1 MPVFGEEGLEMGKV
15 RGAGCNQAGGMLDRV
30 RARARGWVRIAGG
43 EWENVDVGKT
53 ILQFVP
59 RSSSYSSEFIS
70 AITEGLQ

>member
-1 MPVFGEEGLEMGKV
+1 
-15 RGAGCNQAGGMLDRV
+15 MLDRV
-30 RARARGWVRIAGG
+30 RGRARARARDWARARGWVRIAGG

-70 AITEGLQ
+70 AITEGLK